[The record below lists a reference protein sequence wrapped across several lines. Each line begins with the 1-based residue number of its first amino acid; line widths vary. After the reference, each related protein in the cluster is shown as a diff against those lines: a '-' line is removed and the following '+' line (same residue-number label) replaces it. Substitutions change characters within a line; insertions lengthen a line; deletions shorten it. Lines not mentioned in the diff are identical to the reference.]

1 MKKILKNK
9 KTLICIVT
17 VLILIGLI
25 LGGIFL
31 FGKDKEEKTQN
42 NETTNNYVAYIRI
55 NPLIKIEYSQTCKN
69 EICNDPI
76 VTKYELINED
86 AKNIYKDIDL
96 LASDKDLIKV
106 VNLICE
112 TARENDIVFDTIN
125 IYSDWNKIETY
136 LEEGTELTET
146 VTFNI
151 EITNKNDIEDII
163 KTDNNE
169 VIKYTIS
176 FDTNGGSKIDS
187 QEVIKEEKI
196 IKPTNPTRKGY
207 KFVEWQLDGKTFD
220 FDTVIT
226 KNITLKAIWE
236 KEATQN
242 NSSSNNT
249 NNNNTNNQNNNN
261 SNSNNQS
268 NNTNNNTNNNS
279 NNNQNTNEPTNTP
292 PSEEDA
298 HKGIINLNDNVTYI
312 TGTIAYSCDNC
323 ISDSVIQKINSYKGI
338 TNNGLTSSVA
348 IIKSINIPEGKYSDY
363 DGVNIGVVED
373 LLIQCGAEMG
383 GGDSDPEPKL
393 LTEQICSE
401 YKLSCDRW

>member
-9 KTLICIVT
+9 KTLIGIVI

-42 NETTNNYVAYIRI
+42 KETTNNYVAYIKI
-55 NPLIKIEYSQTCKN
+55 NPSIKIEYSQTCN
-69 EICNDPI
+69 QNTCNDPI

-96 LASDKDLIKV
+96 LGSDKDLIKV

-112 TARENDIVFDTIN
+112 TAKENDIVFDTIN
-125 IYSDWNKIETY
+125 IYSNWDKFETY
-136 LEEGTELTET
+136 LEEGTEITET

-163 KTDNNE
+163 KNDNNE

-176 FDTNGGSKIDS
+176 FDTNGGSTIDS
-187 QEVIKEEKI
+187 QEVIKEGKI

-207 KFVEWQLDGKTFD
+207 KFIEWQLDGKTFN
-220 FDTVIT
+220 FDTVVT

-242 NSSSNNT
+242 NNSSNNT
-249 NNNNTNNQNNNN
+249 NNNNNNSNNQNNNN
-261 SNSNNQS
+261 SNSNNTS
-268 NNTNNNTNNNS
+268 NDTTNNS
-279 NNNQNTNEPTNTP
+279 NNNQNTNEPTTT

-338 TNNGLTSSVA
+338 TNNGLNSSVA
-348 IIKSINIPEGKYSDY
+348 IIKSINIPEGKYADY

-373 LLIQCGAEMG
+373 LLIQCGADMG
-383 GGDSDPEPKL
+383 GGDSDFEPKL
-393 LTEQICSE
+393 LTEEVCSQ

>member
-1 MKKILKNK
+1 MKKIIKNK
-9 KTLICIVT
+9 K
-17 VLILIGLI
+17 VLIYVITALVLISLI

-31 FGKDKEEKTQN
+31 FSNDDEEKTQRK
-42 NETTNNYVAYIRI
+42 ETTNNYVAYIKI
-55 NPLIKIEYSQTCKN
+55 NPSIKIEYSQTCN
-69 EICNDPI
+69 ENTCNDPI

-96 LASDKDLIKV
+96 LGSDKDLIKV

-125 IYSDWNKIETY
+125 IYSDWNKFETY

-163 KTDNNE
+163 KTDNE
-169 VIKYTIS
+169 IIKYTIS

-207 KFVEWQLDGKTFD
+207 KFIEWQLDGKIFD

-236 KEATQN
+236 KEVTQN
-242 NSSSNNT
+242 NNSSNNT
-249 NNNNTNNQNNNN
+249 NNNN
-261 SNSNNQS
+261 S
-268 NNTNNNTNNNS
+268 NNTSNDTNNNS
-279 NNNQNTNEPTNTP
+279 NNNQNTNEPTNTT

-383 GGDSDPEPKL
+383 GGASDWEPKL
-393 LTEQICSE
+393 LTEQVCNE

>member
-1 MKKILKNK
+1 MKKIVKNK
-9 KTLICIVT
+9 KILICVIT
-17 VLILIGLI
+17 TLILISLI
-25 LGGIFL
+25 VGGIFL
-31 FGKDKEEKTQN
+31 FSKDDEEKTQN
-42 NETTNNYVAYIRI
+42 KETTNNYVAYIKI
-55 NPLIKIEYSQTCKN
+55 NPSIKIEYSQTCN
-69 EICNDPI
+69 QNTCNDPI

-96 LASDKDLIKV
+96 LGSDKDLIKV

-112 TARENDIVFDTIN
+112 TAKENDIVFDTIN
-125 IYSDWNKIETY
+125 IYSNWDKFETY
-136 LEEGTELTET
+136 LEEGTEITET

-163 KTDNNE
+163 KNDNNE

-176 FDTNGGSKIDS
+176 FDTNGGSTIDS
-187 QEVIKEEKI
+187 QEVIKEGKI

-207 KFVEWQLDGKTFD
+207 KFIEWQLDGKTFN
-220 FDTVIT
+220 FDTVVT

-242 NSSSNNT
+242 NNSSNNT
-249 NNNNTNNQNNNN
+249 NNNNSNNQNNNN
-261 SNSNNQS
+261 SNSNNTS
-268 NNTNNNTNNNS
+268 NDATNNS
-279 NNNQNTNEPTNTP
+279 NNNQNTNEPTTT

-348 IIKSINIPEGKYSDY
+348 IIKSINIPEGKYDDY
-363 DGVNIGVVED
+363 DGVGINVVED
-373 LLIQCGAEMG
+373 LLIQCGAEAG

-393 LTEQICSE
+393 LTEEVCSQ

>member
-9 KTLICIVT
+9 KTLIGIVI

-25 LGGIFL
+25 LVGIFL

-42 NETTNNYVAYIRI
+42 KETTNNYVAYIKI
-55 NPLIKIEYSQTCKN
+55 NPSIKIEYSQTCN
-69 EICNDPI
+69 QNTCNDPI

-96 LASDKDLIKV
+96 LGSDKDLIKV

-112 TARENDIVFDTIN
+112 TAKENDIVFDTIN
-125 IYSDWNKIETY
+125 IYSNWDKFETY
-136 LEEGTELTET
+136 LEEGTEIIET

-163 KTDNNE
+163 KNDNNE

-176 FDTNGGSKIDS
+176 FDTNGGSTIDS
-187 QEVIKEEKI
+187 QEVIKEGKI

-207 KFVEWQLDGKTFD
+207 KFIEWQLDGKTFN
-220 FDTVIT
+220 FDTVVT

-242 NSSSNNT
+242 NNSSNNT
-249 NNNNTNNQNNNN
+249 NNNNSNNQNNNN
-261 SNSNNQS
+261 SNSNNTS
-268 NNTNNNTNNNS
+268 NGTTNNS
-279 NNNQNTNEPTNTP
+279 NNNQNTNEPTTT

-338 TNNGLTSSVA
+338 TNNGLNSSVA
-348 IIKSINIPEGKYSDY
+348 IIKSINIPEGKYADY

-373 LLIQCGAEMG
+373 LLIQCGADMG
-383 GGDSDPEPKL
+383 GGDSDLEPKL
-393 LTEQICSE
+393 LTEEVCSQ